1 MLKSKLI
8 ELLSATEEDMPVVFL
23 NETDT
28 ALPVE
33 IESYLS
39 GSQEEYLGLSDVLE
53 HGRVIVLGR

>member
-23 NETDT
+23 KETDT

-33 IESYLS
+33 IESYT
-39 GSQEEYLGLSDVLE
+39 GGAQEEYLSLSDVLE

>member
-39 GSQEEYLGLSDVLE
+39 GSQLSLI
-53 HGRVIVLGR
+53 HI